1 MFIEKH
7 ITNFVFIIF
16 WLLHNNNIN
25 EEDCGFKNK
34 LFLVVKTSNFLST

>member
-7 ITNFVFIIF
+7 ITNFVFIF
-16 WLLHNNNIN
+16 WLLHNNNNN

-34 LFLVVKTSNFLST
+34 LFLLVTTSNS